1 MQVSN
6 LDIYQFRPAP
16 TVMALFSLALI
27 EEGRHTVFNLQS
39 ELLYYIL
46 CSRCGFVLFIH
57 GSREYL
63 SSWLYV
69 YDVFSLVHL
78 SVPVKASV
86 VVRTASL
93 NQRVRC
99 VTRRQT
105 VRKNACVQVS
115 PHSAPSQLPRKTS
128 PSAVRA
134 RVSVWTG
141 WGAHTHPPRQTVT
154 QHAFS
159 VTQQCKGCNLRFQL
173 SSKVLKEIEVWTR
186 DWTF

>member
-128 PSAVRA
+128 PSAVPCRIRKFSSLSLVTSSSKEAVWKSISLLYEWFA
-134 RVSVWTG
+134 RSISVYLN
-141 WGAHTHPPRQTVT
+141 
-154 QHAFS
+154 
-159 VTQQCKGCNLRFQL
+159 KYGCNK
-173 SSKVLKEIEVWTR
+173 SSLN
-186 DWTF
+186 